1 MKEGLRTSVCIQ
13 NPLEGQR
20 ESTRIERVFKDWR
33 EKKGKKKTN
42 KNKRSLSYLQLR
54 LLLSVIETYI
64 HIHTQQSTSRRWR
77 MPFFLAAFDR
87 HFRCSWTWSSICSS
101 SSSSSLSICPHHER
115 GNGGIFR
122 ICSSHN
128 TTHVEVVQVP
138 HAVVK
143 PLLCLIQTT
152 LLKWAIPHSW
162 VMTKTHEYH
171 HIVKMLL
178 GPLLLLL
185 MFCCCCGCSAS
196 PLSAINKL
204 LLSITAGS

>member
-77 MPFFLAAFDR
+77 MPFFFAAFDR

-101 SSSSSLSICPHHER
+101 SSSSSLP
-115 GNGGIFR
+115 FVP
-122 ICSSHN
+122 
-128 TTHVEVVQVP
+128 TTKE
-138 HAVVK
+138 AM
-143 PLLCLIQTT
+143 
-152 LLKWAIPHSW
+152 A
-162 VMTKTHEYH
+162 EY
-171 HIVKMLL
+171 
-178 GPLLLLL
+178 
-185 MFCCCCGCSAS
+185 SAS
-196 PLSAINKL
+196 VRHTTPHTWRLFRFP
-204 LLSITAGS
+204 TR